1 MLKNGPQVSF
11 EGYLETQKISKSKNS
26 FQFHWLNIGD
36 DFTHDSLGI
45 RSWSFN
51 RNCRLYV
58 GLQLS
63 CILFSLILHDLGY
76 QALSSDAIRLDR

>member
-11 EGYLETQKISKSKNS
+11 EGYLETQKISKSKTS
-26 FQFHWLNIGD
+26 FQFHWLDIGD
-36 DFTHDSLGI
+36 DFTYDSLGI
-45 RSWSFN
+45 RSWYFN

-63 CILFSLILHDLGY
+63 FRWISLIINGLID
-76 QALSSDAIRLDR
+76 QASSIWADRL